1 MQDAPMRA
9 LVDKY
14 NSLAWQSGAEI
25 LRTDKLG
32 HIAMGHDQEL
42 RYRYS
47 GKLTA

>member
-1 MQDAPMRA
+1 MIYFIAGSYWLILWLIAPE
-9 LVDKY
+9 
-14 NSLAWQSGAEI
+14 GAEI